1 MGEKGRGFGAVRG
14 ELETGGLH
22 SGGGSE
28 GEVDVAKY
36 NEVRVFGEAGGE
48 TGSSTGRRDGQTKT
62 QKSKSTNNMNILGA
76 PVNE

>member
-1 MGEKGRGFGAVRG
+1 MRG

-36 NEVRVFGEAGGE
+36 NELFGEAGGE
-48 TGSSTGRRDGQTKT
+48 TGSSTGRRDGQTKKH
-62 QKSKSTNNMNILGA
+62 KSKSTNNLNILGA